1 MATFESLPNEI
12 VYQIA
17 ELLHYSPLW
26 SLALTSTRLHRL
38 CETLVVT
45 RRHELLRDYPWFRD
59 SRQYP
64 HRMPNRRDKRRW
76 PWHRLLILCLT
87 HQLPPTFILELHLP
101 DYIGTGGN
109 GPLPIRPA
117 LDALPGQCV
126 SHYDQIIARAVQS
139 SQWIDIEDKSEHTR
153 RILAGDEDATLAVIL
168 PCFTNLRKLEAPY
181 SSWRTTEVFRRISCA
196 YAAPRYAHGSTAE
209 LPFAKLTLL
218 WTTSTDTEY
227 AWPLSELRAYLG
239 LPSLRRVIIHGA
251 REQTTQELPPMD
263 VAPSSCPEVFIS
275 EGSVSRQVIIEMAKM
290 WKTPVVFRQLRSS
303 SDCRYIAGRREPNWD
318 HCELIGNEV
327 VLSLKGNGGTD
338 ATGAMERNA
347 ADTSGTAQWALDL
360 ANGKLH
366 DWRLLSAL

>member
-17 ELLHYSPLW
+17 EMLHYSPLW

-45 RRHELLRDYPWFRD
+45 RRRELLRDYAWFRD
-59 SRQYP
+59 TTRHSR
-64 HRMPNRRDKRRW
+64 RTPNWHNNRRW

-87 HQLPPTFILELHLP
+87 HQFPPTFVLDLHLP
-101 DYIGTGGN
+101 DYIRTGGN
-109 GPLPIRPA
+109 GPLASRPA
-117 LDALPGQCV
+117 LDALPSQCV

-153 RILAGDEDATLAVIL
+153 SILAGNEDATLAIL
-168 PCFTNLRKLEAPY
+168 LPYFTNLRKLSAPY

-196 YAAPRYAHGSTAE
+196 HAAQPCAYEAAVE
-209 LPFAKLTLL
+209 LPFAKLTLI
-218 WTTSTDTEY
+218 WTTPTDAEY

-239 LPSLRRVIIHGA
+239 LPNLRRVIIHGA
-251 REQTTQELPPMD
+251 REQTTKELPPMD

-275 EGSVSRQVIIEMAKM
+275 GGSVSRQVITEMAKM
-290 WKTPVVFRQLRSS
+290 WKTPVIFRQLRSS
-303 SDCRYIAGRREPNWD
+303 PGYRCMAGRRESNWD

-327 VLSLKGNGGTD
+327 VLSLKGSGRADATD
-338 ATGAMERNA
+338 ATERNA
-347 ADTSGTAQWALDL
+347 ADTSGLAQWALDL